1 MTTIPRPAAR
11 ALLATAL
18 VSAVLSGCSDS
29 SADASAGARADGPA
43 AGKPDTTAGVTLA
56 ATLDSPIDITL
67 RWSGRDPGAAG
78 HVVEFATERQGPYT
92 VLQFAPP
99 GRRTYTHPD
108 LIPMTPFYYR
118 LRPYYGPASDAVGIA
133 LPPGGFGERD
143 QRKDHGWAEPRKLPR
158 DERAGA
164 PRHPVTGGPDRAAA
178 PTGLKAT
185 VMHANG
191 VKLTWQDHAR
201 DEVGY
206 LIEVR
211 PAGEREYR
219 VAAVLDADIESAGLI
234 TLPQEKKAAIRVRP
248 LRYGQQSN
256 IVHRTTGA
264 ETSG

>member
-1 MTTIPRPAAR
+1 
-11 ALLATAL
+11 LLRTP
-18 VSAVLSGCSDS
+18 GNCTDRT
-29 SADASAGARADGPA
+29 ADASAGARADGPA
-43 AGKPDTTAGVTLA
+43 AGTPEATAGVTLA
-56 ATLDSPIDITL
+56 ATLDSPTDITL
-67 RWSGRDPGAAG
+67 RWKGRDPGAAG

-118 LRPYYGPASDAVGIA
+118 LRPYYGPASDAVDIA
-133 LPPGGFGERD
+133 LPPGGFDERD
-143 QRKDHGWAEPRKLPR
+143 QQKDHGWAEPRKLPG
-158 DERAGA
+158 DEGAGA
-164 PRHPVTGGPDRAAA
+164 ARHPVTRGPDRAAA

-191 VKLTWQDHAR
+191 VRLTWQDHAR

-206 LIEVR
+206 LIEIR